1 MLNLI
6 NYKNSRLFFRIIV
19 KGVKENNENKQ
30 DTRKCKRSARLYEN
44 A

>member
-1 MLNLI
+1 
-6 NYKNSRLFFRIIV
+6 V

-30 DTRKCKRSARLYEN
+30 DTRKCERSARLYEN